1 MTTVKAF
8 NEMMGQFLGEL
19 TDTFPDEVAAKE
31 ALKVE
36 RTRETFDNFME
47 NVKPYST
54 LLMQKNDAFFV
65 PENKF
70 VKDLNLD
77 VIWGAPEA
85 TENTK
90 QAIWQYIQTM
100 FILGNTIS
108 MFPPETLSMIESAAE
123 ACAKNMQAQGGAMD
137 EKAMMAGM
145 NNMLTQ
151 MMAGGG
157 DGLQAL
163 LGGARPPP
171 RQQQKRASKPKGRKK

>member
-1 MTTVKAF
+1 
-8 NEMMGQFLGEL
+8 
-19 TDTFPDEVAAKE
+19 
-31 ALKVE
+31 
-36 RTRETFDNFME
+36 
-47 NVKPYST
+47 
-54 LLMQKNDAFFV
+54 
-65 PENKF
+65 
-70 VKDLNLD
+70 
-77 VIWGAPEA
+77 
-85 TENTK
+85 
-90 QAIWQYIQTM
+90 M

-145 NNMLTQ
+145 NNMLSQ

-171 RQQQKRASKPKGRKK
+171 HRQQKRTSKPKGRKK